1 MDISWYSVYSIEN
14 WKRQKD
20 IGLCNRPSQFTKIV
34 PFWAKLPSSLCPS
47 NCTLHAINTIG
58 GTARPIDAEFYLGIL
73 VEGTKPL
80 SETQN
85 VNIAWPLLPLFCPLV
100 TVPVGKMYVHIDNK
114 DLVGSTNKHYTVCNF
129 FLALQVSVQTGEDN
143 SERSPWVWHC
153 LQKMNSYSTLSHRHS
168 RGGMCSMNTSCFCFF
183 FVCL

>member
-1 MDISWYSVYSIEN
+1 M
-14 WKRQKD
+14 
-20 IGLCNRPSQFTKIV
+20 
-34 PFWAKLPSSLCPS
+34 
-47 NCTLHAINTIG
+47 
-58 GTARPIDAEFYLGIL
+58 
-73 VEGTKPL
+73 EGTKPL

-143 SERSPWVWHC
+143 SEREVQTDEIACSDKWVQWPPED
-153 LQKMNSYSTLSHRHS
+153 L
-168 RGGMCSMNTSCFCFF
+168 
-183 FVCL
+183 